1 MVQLYQGGKNMP
13 EEARKEIAAGTD
25 EIFYPRGFDPFNYLV
40 QQLNNMDARWETR
53 FSKVETQFTELEK
66 KFESRFAELE
76 KKFEGRFA
84 ELEKKF
90 EGRFAELEKKFEGRF
105 NELDNKYE
113 NRFTRIETEMGTLRQ
128 AIGILRE
135 EMLREFRSVQ
145 RWSFGTI
152 AAVIVGFV
160 GVIASLLAILARL
173 P

>member
-1 MVQLYQGGKNMP
+1 MP

-40 QQLNNMDARWETR
+40 QQLNNMDTRWETR

-66 KFESRFAELE
+66 KFE
-76 KKFEGRFA
+76 GRFA

-90 EGRFAELEKKFEGRF
+90 EGRFTDLEKKFEGRF

-135 EMLREFRSVQ
+135 EMHREFRSVQ

>member
-1 MVQLYQGGKNMP
+1 MP

-76 KKFEGRFA
+76 KKFEGRF
-84 ELEKKF
+84 
-90 EGRFAELEKKFEGRF
+90 

-160 GVIASLLAILARL
+160 GIIASLLAILARL

>member
-1 MVQLYQGGKNMP
+1 MP

-53 FSKVETQFTELEK
+53 
-66 KFESRFAELE
+66 
-76 KKFEGRFA
+76 
-84 ELEKKF
+84 
-90 EGRFAELEKKFEGRF
+90 
-105 NELDNKYE
+105 DNKYE

-135 EMLREFRSVQ
+135 EMHREFRSVQ

>member
-1 MVQLYQGGKNMP
+1 MP

-66 KFESRFAELE
+66 KFES
-76 KKFEGRFA
+76 RFA